1 MNNSELA
8 EIVWMKYTGL
18 LGSEQIATKLALRL
32 IAAQIDKT
40 QPKTILEI
48 GSGIGTI
55 TELII
60 QKSNSSKVVCYE
72 INDWCLQ
79 RLRENITESRIL
91 IIDSKEKLL
100 ELNTQIDFLIID
112 DWIDKNSTYELIGNV
127 SPKTIFVE
135 GHRRQQ
141 RLFVMQALKQNG
153 LRFRF
158 ENFKKSTDSYKGGCL
173 ITQQHASS
181 LSQTRNLLF
190 VLLTLGFSK
199 ITETRSRIPLRKL
212 LKVPKQLGR

>member
-8 EIVWMKYTGL
+8 EIVWVKYAGL

-32 IAAQIDKT
+32 IAEQIDKAKP
-40 QPKTILEI
+40 QTILEI

-55 TELII
+55 TELLIR
-60 QKSNSSKVVCYE
+60 KSNSSKVVCYE

-79 RLRENITESRIL
+79 QLRINITESRIL

-100 ELNTQIDFLIID
+100 DLKTEIDFLIID
-112 DWIDKNSTYELIGNV
+112 DWLDKNSTYELIGHV
-127 SPKTIFVE
+127 SPKAIFVE

-141 RLFVMQALKQNG
+141 RLFVMQALKRNG

-173 ITQQHASS
+173 ITQENASS
-181 LSQTRNLLF
+181 LSQTMNILF
-190 VLLTLGFSK
+190 VLLTLGLSK
-199 ITETRSRIPLRKL
+199 TTEIRSRIPLRKL
-212 LKVPKQLGR
+212 LKVPKQLGK